1 MGRNIFQAT
10 APIAMIQA
18 VRAVVHRNVTAQEA
32 FDIYREQ
39 KEAQGAAAV
48 MAGAALD
55 DERKI

>member
-1 MGRNIFQAT
+1 MGRNIFQAS

-18 VRAVVHRNVTAQEA
+18 VRAVVHRNATAQEA
-32 FDIYREQ
+32 FDIYREH
-39 KEAQGAAAV
+39 KEVRGPAVV